1 MHPNKSLSLS
11 LLSPTAPAL
20 QVGEPEGSLPLMAR
34 FSSPW
39 SQALLQAPCTG
50 DKQPQ
55 TVSCCCLCTGTTCV
69 WCVHCWEHWGETGG
83 GFFCNMLTLSSG
95 HGSLHMEQHAIPEKH
110 HAEVTKHCN
119 VTKHPMPNSHRIITS
134 LYIQNSQR
142 QLVPCITTC
151 TSLAM
156 YPGSTRLNDLLHV
169 SCNRL
174 LTRTML
180 LSLSTPTLCCSYV
193 SSGASLLESVKVEHS
208 LPC

>member
-110 HAEVTKHCN
+110 PLKSPNTATLPNTPCPILIGLSQVCTFRIPRDSWSLTMHNNMYIPGN
-119 VTKHPMPNSHRIITS
+119 VSW
-134 LYIQNSQR
+134 
-142 QLVPCITTC
+142 
-151 TSLAM
+151 
-156 YPGSTRLNDLLHV
+156 
-169 SCNRL
+169 
-174 LTRTML
+174 
-180 LSLSTPTLCCSYV
+180 
-193 SSGASLLESVKVEHS
+193 
-208 LPC
+208 